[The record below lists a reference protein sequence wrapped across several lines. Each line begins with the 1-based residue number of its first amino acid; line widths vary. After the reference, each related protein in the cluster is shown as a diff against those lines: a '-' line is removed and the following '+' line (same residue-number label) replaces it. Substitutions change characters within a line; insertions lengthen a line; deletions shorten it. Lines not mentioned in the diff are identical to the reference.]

1 MKMRAKVVCSY
12 EKQDVAKAIAA
23 AIQPDNLQAPKGV
36 RVKTRMDDARVITS
50 VEFDG
55 RIETLL
61 ATLDD
66 LLACISTAQ
75 SVL

>member
-1 MKMRAKVVCSY
+1 MRANVVCGY
-12 EKQDVAKAIAA
+12 KKQEAAKAIAA
-23 AIQPDNLQAPKGV
+23 ALQPDNLQAPKRVGV
-36 RVKTRMDDARVITS
+36 RTKVDIARVTTL
-50 VEFDG
+50 VELDG